1 MLFYSI
7 ILFYYSTIMDIEH
20 QSLIR
25 SLEFRLTDTTG
36 VRTVDGSKPGA
47 VAFRV
52 NPSIH
57 LRKTMSEVYPNG
69 LPSNYSIIA
78 TFKMSEHSLKDN
90 WDLWQVTDPNGTE
103 RVGLRF
109 HGNRRSLDFFYTGPR
124 GARMARTF
132 QRADKLFD
140 GEWHKLALS
149 VASNWVK
156 LLIDCQEVSAEAI
169 DEHRPVISEGYTAIV
184 KRAVGDRSVSVDLQ
198 QMELSCDADQAY
210 SEGCCELS
218 NVCGGYAEIGLTG
231 GRDPCRCLHG
241 QPGVQGPRGPKVSR
255 PTLPDFARSVKNI
268 MLRTICIQSMCL
280 SPGSQRAPRQ
290 PRRSRPSWKLGKN
303 CSNGV
308 LGLAYQGPQGSEG
321 QRGQDGEKGEKGAQG
336 PPGNMGTRG
345 FPGPPGFKGSA
356 AKPGRPGFIG
366 PPGPTGH
373 VGLPGQPGAK
383 VMQSCICLL
392 SGQKGK
398 KGPKGQVGDKGE
410 QGPQGREG
418 KRGPVGELGHSGPL
432 GSKGVRGDEGPAGFQ
447 GPPGPPGP
455 TLPAQH
461 VIEVCKRV
469 VMEQMSAF
477 ANSVKRTCA
486 TVCPLYGDVPMGLP
500 GPPGPKGPP
509 GPPVSEQGEPGDKGA
524 QGYGLPGYM
533 GDPGPKGQR
542 GRPGRAFDGQ
552 PGHPGESGRVGQPG
566 LRGHPGLPGAPGICL
581 TSGCDLINS
590 TSNAAPEQTAQTFRR
605 RP

>member
-1 MLFYSI
+1 M
-7 ILFYYSTIMDIEH
+7 
-20 QSLIR
+20 
-25 SLEFRLTDTTG
+25 
-36 VRTVDGSKPGA
+36 PGIT
-47 VAFRV
+47 
-52 NPSIH
+52 N
-57 LRKTMSEVYPNG
+57 EVYPNG

-103 RVGLRF
+103 QVGLRF

-241 QPGVQGPRGPKVSR
+241 QPGVQGPRGPKGHRGLPGNQGEAGRVGSWGVRGNTGDYGLLGETGPKGYPGIGGEKGMRGLRGPAGVRGAPGERGEMGRQGQGGDLGETGYEGIPGYQGVKGDEGVSGAQGPR
-255 PTLPDFARSVKNI
+255 GPRGRQGIIGDPGLPGRDGD
-268 MLRTICIQSMCL
+268 
-280 SPGSQRAPRQ
+280 PG
-290 PRRSRPSWKLGKN
+290 
-303 CSNGV
+303 V
-308 LGLAYQGPQGSEG
+308 EAYQGPQGSEG

-366 PPGPTGH
+366 PPGPTG
-373 VGLPGQPGAK
+373 
-383 VMQSCICLL
+383 
-392 SGQKGK
+392 QKGK

-447 GPPGPPGP
+447 GPPGPP
-455 TLPAQH
+455 H

-509 GPPVSEQGEPGDKGA
+509 GPPVSISFLHAVNLVKMELMEKWDSKDFTERLVILEEKESLVNKENLEIRELKGMDYLATWETQDQKASVGDLA
-524 QGYGLPGYM
+524 GLLT
-533 GDPGPKGQR
+533 DNLAILER
-542 GRPGRAFDGQ
+542 GVVWVNLG
-552 PGHPGESGRVGQPG
+552 
-566 LRGHPGLPGAPGICL
+566 
-581 TSGCDLINS
+581 
-590 TSNAAPEQTAQTFRR
+590 
-605 RP
+605 